1 MSQVAYAAVL
11 ETPFAATAGAKTAL
25 LVIPGANSGIIPVEF
40 GISFDGVTAT
50 AVPALVELVSSTQAT
65 AGTPTGTPT
74 VTQIRGRVTG
84 GEAPTA
90 SGRYSAEP
98 TVLVRHKAW
107 YVRQDGGLLIVQF
120 PLGREPETDDSGG
133 AIKAYGIRVNVS
145 ANVNVMAYMEVEKNG

>member
-1 MSQVAYAAVL
+1 MAQVGYSAVL
-11 ETPFAATAGAKTAL
+11 ETPFAATTGAKTAL
-25 LVIPGANSGIIPVEF
+25 MVIAGANSGLLVVEF
-40 GISFDGVTAT
+40 GISFDGVTAS

-98 TVLVRHKAW
+98 TALVRHKAF
-107 YVRQDGGLLIVQF
+107 YVPQYMGSYVMQF

-133 AIKAYGIRVNVS
+133 TIRAYGIRVNVS
-145 ANVNVMAYMEVEKNG
+145 ANVNVMCYMEVEKNG

>member
-1 MSQVAYAAVL
+1 MSAGYVSVL

-25 LVIPGANSGIIPVEF
+25 MVIAGANSGLVVVEF
-40 GISFDGVTAT
+40 GISFDGVTAS
-50 AVPALVELVSSTQAT
+50 AVPALVELVSSTQAG

-74 VTQIRGRVTG
+74 VTQVRGRVTG
-84 GEAPTA
+84 GEPPTA

-107 YVRQDGGLLIVQF
+107 YVTPNNGILVMQF

-133 AIKAYGIRVNVS
+133 SIKAYGIRVNVS
-145 ANVNVMAYMEVEKNG
+145 ANVNVMAYMETEHNG

>member
-1 MSQVAYAAVL
+1 MSVGHVSVL
-11 ETPFAATAGAKTAL
+11 EVPFAATAGAKTAL
-25 LVIPGANSGIIPVEF
+25 MVIAPANSGLVIVEF
-40 GISFDGVTAT
+40 GISFDGVTAS

-107 YVRQDGGLLIVQF
+107 YISPNGGLFVLQY

-133 AIKAYGIRVNVS
+133 AIKAYGVRVNVT
-145 ANVNVMAYMEVEKNG
+145 AAVNVMCYLETEHNG

>member
-1 MSQVAYAAVL
+1 MPVGYAIAL

-25 LVIPGANSGIIPVEF
+25 MAIAAANSGLIVVEF
-40 GISFDGVTAT
+40 GISFDGVTAS

-84 GEAPTA
+84 GEAPAA

-107 YVRQDGGLLIVQF
+107 YVSPNGGVLVVQF
-120 PLGREPETDDSGG
+120 PLGREPEIDDSGG

>member
-1 MSQVAYAAVL
+1 MTVGIVSVL

-25 LVIPGANSGIIPVEF
+25 MVIPGANSGILVVEF

-50 AVPALVELVSSTQAT
+50 AVPALVELVSSTQAG

-74 VTQIRGRVTG
+74 VTQVRGRVTG
-84 GEAPTA
+84 GELPTA
-90 SGRYSAEP
+90 SGRYSVEP

-107 YVRQDGGLLIVQF
+107 YVPQFMGLLVVQF

-133 AIKAYGIRVNVS
+133 AIKAYGIRVNVT
-145 ANVNVMAYMEVEKNG
+145 ANVNVMCYMETEHSG